1 MHSHRGLI
9 MASLIESEAQFHHRM
24 KDLKISDP
32 MQAKI
37 IGAGFSTFGVLA
49 YAHGQPG
56 QAIVDSAF
64 ETWVSTNLDSAAS
77 LADISCI
84 KRLLFESQT
93 LVLASLKEQVTGLSS
108 ETSVKKLPSAER
120 ETRLNVVRKQL
131 TGLLIEGALE
141 PAHCLID
148 LCASMQQSN
157 EIKYVS
163 PERSVSRVHEI
174 MSQKNPTKQ
183 LDIAA
188 DTLVIKEHREVP
200 DAIAHSA
207 MQVHESF
214 VRRGIALLCADVVS
228 HDKYTKYISTLFN
241 HMHRDPPPGYSRCTV
256 SQIVAADKAVWQKLL
271 EDDIKPRRQADGS
284 LQLDDSL

>member
-108 ETSVKKLPSAER
+108 ETSVKKLP
-120 ETRLNVVRKQL
+120 T
-131 TGLLIEGALE
+131 
-141 PAHCLID
+141 
-148 LCASMQQSN
+148 
-157 EIKYVS
+157 
-163 PERSVSRVHEI
+163 
-174 MSQKNPTKQ
+174 
-183 LDIAA
+183 
-188 DTLVIKEHREVP
+188 
-200 DAIAHSA
+200 
-207 MQVHESF
+207 
-214 VRRGIALLCADVVS
+214 
-228 HDKYTKYISTLFN
+228 
-241 HMHRDPPPGYSRCTV
+241 
-256 SQIVAADKAVWQKLL
+256 
-271 EDDIKPRRQADGS
+271 S
-284 LQLDDSL
+284 LG